1 MSQVTRHI
9 QVEGGFNIRDLGG
22 YATAD
27 GRVTKSN
34 RLIRAG
40 NLHQLTPAG
49 QDLLLQYG
57 LKTIIDLRHESELR
71 NEPDVFAESD
81 SVKYLHLP
89 YASNT
94 FDAAPH
100 HVSLSELYV
109 ESLTVV
115 QDNIRSIISAIS
127 ASEPCI
133 LYHCAIGKDRTG
145 MISGLL
151 LSIAGVP
158 VEVIAEDYEETTRH
172 ITHLVEK
179 WRQWTLDRDGDMKNF
194 ERDIA
199 SDGAIM
205 LATLEGVE
213 ATYGGAAEYLRGCGI
228 TDVEI
233 GRIKALLLD

>member
-22 YATAD
+22 YRTAD
-27 GRVTKSN
+27 GHVTKPN
-34 RLIRAG
+34 RLLRAG
-40 NLHQLTPAG
+40 NLHELTPAG
-49 QDLLLQYG
+49 QDMLLQFG

-71 NEPDVFAESD
+71 REPDVFEGSKN
-81 SVKYLHLP
+81 VQYLHLP
-89 YASNT
+89 YARDT

-109 ESLTVV
+109 ESLTIV
-115 QDNIRSIISAIS
+115 QDNIRDIIGAI
-127 ASEPCI
+127 ADAQPCI

-151 LSIAGVP
+151 LSLVGVP
-158 VEVIAEDYEETTRH
+158 AEVVAEDYQETARH

-179 WRQWTLDRDGDMKNF
+179 WRQWTIDRDGNMEKF

-199 SDGAIM
+199 ADSAIM
-205 LATLEGVE
+205 LATLEAVE
-213 ATYGGAAEYLRGCGI
+213 REYGGAEGYLRGCGV
-228 TDVEI
+228 TDVQMS
-233 GRIKALLLD
+233 RIRSLLLD